1 MVHLQTRVRDPAAS
15 NLCLRHQRLM
25 SMHLPVD
32 AISGALIQASYILSD
47 GSREV
52 AAVDQLPYV
61 PGEVADFDKIV
72 VGSAA
77 CVLAYAWAAYEFGKV
92 CLQQRLPLSRVPPVF
107 RALTKN
113 LTRVNLGRILSGCTP
128 RRLLRFPLNWQI
140 ILGVFHASKFE

>member
-1 MVHLQTRVRDPAAS
+1 MGIFAKEMILCFLVVTGWIHMTEGFMLPLQTRARDPGS
-15 NLCLRHQRLM
+15 NMCLRHQRLM
-25 SMHLPVD
+25 SMHLPAD
-32 AISGALIQASYILSD
+32 AISGALTQASYILSD

-92 CLQQRLPLSRVPPVF
+92 GLQRHERQFTAELCFARLPS
-107 RALTKN
+107 
-113 LTRVNLGRILSGCTP
+113 TRD
-128 RRLLRFPLNWQI
+128 
-140 ILGVFHASKFE
+140 